1 MYWGGKPDAAGYVA
15 MLAAAARALRT
26 VDPGAEIVTAG
37 LPDSTIGVGL
47 DRYLREMLAHGARGA
62 FDTLAIDPYASSDA
76 GVLAAT
82 RQVRRVLDRAG
93 LRRTAI
99 WVTEIGWASGGPGS
113 SFTVGAGVQ
122 ARDVL
127 GALTTLGRLAQTLRI
142 RGIVYFAWRDAP
154 PYAGG
159 TDFWGLHTGLLAQDG
174 SGKPAL
180 SAYYQA
186 AGVLGTLPHT
196 TSGR

>member
-1 MYWGGKPDAAGYVA
+1 M
-15 MLAAAARALRT
+15 
-26 VDPGAEIVTAG
+26 
-37 LPDSTIGVGL
+37 
-47 DRYLREMLAHGARGA
+47 
-62 FDTLAIDPYASSDA
+62 
-76 GVLAAT
+76 
-82 RQVRRVLDRAG
+82 
-93 LRRTAI
+93 
-99 WVTEIGWASGGPGS
+99 
-113 SFTVGAGVQ
+113 
-122 ARDVL
+122 
-127 GALTTLGRLAQTLRI
+127 
-142 RGIVYFAWRDAP
+142 YFAWRDAP

>member
-1 MYWGGKPDAAGYVA
+1 MPLAVSRTDVEENTLKIVA
-15 MLAAAARALRT
+15 KMK
-26 VDPGAEIVTAG
+26 
-37 LPDSTIGVGL
+37 LP
-47 DRYLREMLAHGARGA
+47 
-62 FDTLAIDPYASSDA
+62 
-76 GVLAAT
+76 
-82 RQVRRVLDRAG
+82 
-93 LRRTAI
+93 
-99 WVTEIGWASGGPGS
+99 
-113 SFTVGAGVQ
+113 
-122 ARDVL
+122 
-127 GALTTLGRLAQTLRI
+127 TLRI

-196 TSGR
+196 KSGR